1 MKPCATYELLVD
13 GVGPWDFTGGFVP
26 CELLLVGE
34 DAYPVLLSAKKQVL
48 IAVSQYGKGRMVVVS
63 HEGILKS
70 PKFSQF
76 LRNAL
81 EWLKPCPEALVGVHP
96 RLDSLSQVLLGAGTR
111 VQVGAGPSPSMGVFC
126 MDAYDSSQAKG
137 IVDFVKGGGGLLV
150 GGQAWYWASQHGKEK
165 VLFEFPGNQV
175 TSVAGVYFTGN
186 TVEKG
191 IFKVAKK
198 IPKIPLVVPHQA
210 NLSLDAECLLRGVS
224 ELDLVTGGTPST
236 LLVHGALSF
245 PLCLDSSQRCLL
257 AAARYGRGRVVVAT
271 HESQLSSPK
280 LARFLLNAVSWLD
293 AGRKGLVGVDPRL
306 KKLCSLLAQAEVKSQ
321 VSQLAGDISVYC
333 CTSYGDK
340 EAERIHAFVAEGGG
354 LLVGGQAWYWAS
366 QNRGK
371 AAVAKYPGNT
381 ILNRFGLSILGQ
393 PGKAAKYPP
402 VGPGEHYHF
411 RRALLL
417 FSTQLQGHQELTE
430 PLKGWL
436 HPLTQDCAAFLHIPA
451 QDCPAY
457 ASLHRI
463 LAKVLKRTGIPQ
475 VSGHCPV
482 KSNSKEAV
490 LLCMATELSLTM
502 TDSAALVQ
510 KSAAGVCAHP
520 VTVEI
525 DGTNSGKTAWR
536 STGLYLPEGH
546 TAVISCPCLVVGA
559 GLKVQVGCHTDDLSK
574 AKELKRAPVVIRTC
588 DVACQKQSVSCLWG
602 GLIYI
607 IVPAKSV
614 LGNVPITVEGAVR
627 APYFKLGE
635 TCERQWEACI
645 RHYPAPWAELAVES
659 LILTVPSASIRH
671 MENPRPLLTLWN
683 KIMEAISNLAAVPA
697 KFPRPERIVT
707 DVQISYGWM
716 HAGYPI
722 MGHLDSVKEMLD
734 VEHMRTSGLWGPI
747 HELGHNQQQQ
757 AWEFPPHTT
766 EATCNLWSVYVH
778 EEVLGIP
785 RHQAHKALKPQC
797 RKERTKDYLKKGA
810 QLKDWNMWTA
820 LETYLQL
827 QEGFGWDPFTHLFS
841 DYQKMSTIPKDNTSK
856 MNLWAQKFSQQVK
869 IQALTWQPVG
879 AERRKTTVHQDRG
892 PAFSR
897 CNKSSCYSQLFH
909 NCSVVMGSG
918 KHVNA

>member
-1 MKPCATYELLVD
+1 MLAFSPPGRSVLEMNPCATYERLVD

-48 IAVSQYGKGRMVVVS
+48 IAVSHYGKGRMVVVS
-63 HEGILKS
+63 HEGILKD

-76 LRNAL
+76 LRNAV
-81 EWLKPCPEALVGVHP
+81 EWLKPCPEALIGVHP
-96 RLDSLSQVLLGAGTR
+96 KLDSLSQVLLGAGTQ
-111 VQVGAGPSPSMGVFC
+111 VQAGAEPSPSMGVFC

-137 IVDFVKGGGGLLV
+137 IVEFVKGGGGLLV
-150 GGQAWYWASQHGKEK
+150 GGQAWYWASRHGKEK

-186 TVEKG
+186 AVEKG
-191 IFKVAKK
+191 VFKVAKK

-210 NLSLDAECLLRGVS
+210 NLSLDAESLLRGVS
-224 ELDLVTGGTPST
+224 ELDLTTGGIPST

-245 PLCLDSSQRCLL
+245 PLCLDSSHRCLL

-271 HESQLSSPK
+271 HESQLFSPK

-306 KKLCSLLAQAEVKSQ
+306 KTLCGLLSQAEVKSQ
-321 VSQLAGDISVYC
+321 VSQLAGGFSVYC
-333 CTSYGDK
+333 CSSYSDGD
-340 EAERIHAFVAEGGG
+340 AERIHAFVAEGGG

-366 QNRGK
+366 QNCGK
-371 AAVAKYPGNT
+371 AAVAEYPGNR
-381 ILNRFGLSILGQ
+381 ILNRLGLSILGQ
-393 PGKAAKYPP
+393 SGRAAKYPP

-417 FSTQLQGHQELTE
+417 FSTQLQERQQLAE

-436 HPLTQDCAAFLHIPA
+436 PRLAQDCAAFLHIPA
-451 QDCPAY
+451 HDCPAY

-463 LAKVLKRTGIPQ
+463 LTKVLKRSGIPQ
-475 VSGHCPV
+475 VSRHCPV

-502 TDSAALVQ
+502 TDCGALLQ
-510 KSAAGVCAHP
+510 KSAAGVCPLP

-525 DGTNSGKTAWR
+525 DGTNPGKTAWR

-546 TAVISCPCLVVGA
+546 TAVITCPCLVVGA
-559 GLKVQVGCHTDDLSK
+559 GLKVQVGCHTDDLSQ

-588 DVACQKQSVSCLWG
+588 DVACQKQSISCLWG

-607 IVPAKSV
+607 VVPAKSV
-614 LGNVPITVEGAVR
+614 LGNVPIMVEGAVR
-627 APYFKLGE
+627 APFFKLGE

-645 RHYPAPWAELAVES
+645 RHYPAPWAELAVEN
-659 LILTVPSASIRH
+659 LILTVPSDSIHH

-683 KIMEAISNLAAVPA
+683 EIMVAISKLAAIPA

-707 DVQISYGWM
+707 DVQISCGWM
-716 HAGYPI
+716 HSGYPI

-734 VEHMRTSGLWGPI
+734 VKHMKTTGLWGPI

-785 RHQAHKALKPQC
+785 RHQAHQALRPQC
-797 RKERTKDYLKKGA
+797 RKERIKDYLKKGA

-841 DYQKMSTIPKDNTSK
+841 DYQKMSSIPKDNTSK
-856 MNLWAQKFSQQVK
+856 MNLWAQKFSQQVNK
-869 IQALTWQPVG
+869 NLAPFFTAWGWPIKKELSVELSSLPSW
-879 AERRKTTVHQDRG
+879 EQD
-892 PAFSR
+892 PM
-897 CNKSSCYSQLFH
+897 KSYRP
-909 NCSVVMGSG
+909 
-918 KHVNA
+918 